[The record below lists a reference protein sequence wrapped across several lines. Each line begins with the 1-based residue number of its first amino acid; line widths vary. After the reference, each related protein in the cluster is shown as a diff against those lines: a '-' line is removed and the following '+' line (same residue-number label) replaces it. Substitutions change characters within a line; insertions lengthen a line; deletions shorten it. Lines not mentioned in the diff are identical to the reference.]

1 MQKFLL
7 TSLIVIGLFAIPPAY
22 AGGGISIFSGLM
34 GDIVGGN
41 PNSLP
46 PPSRPVSPQTQ
57 EVPTAFR
64 QTGSSHGSDPIAAA
78 AGSLASRSGTT
89 SGAGTS
95 TRVALT
101 QQA

>member
-57 EVPTAFR
+57 EVPQPSAK
-64 QTGSSHGSDPIAAA
+64 PAPA
-78 AGSLASRSGTT
+78 
-89 SGAGTS
+89 
-95 TRVALT
+95 VAVIPSP
-101 QQA
+101 QPPAR